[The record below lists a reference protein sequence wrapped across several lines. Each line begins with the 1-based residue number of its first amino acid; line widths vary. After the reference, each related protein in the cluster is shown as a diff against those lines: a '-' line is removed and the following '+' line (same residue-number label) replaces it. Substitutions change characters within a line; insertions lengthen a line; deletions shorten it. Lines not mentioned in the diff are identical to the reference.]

1 MPTSPSPCGV
11 GRCSS
16 RTAYIQLSAR
26 FPQSTIRVM
35 ITPSRGC
42 RGGDVRDY
50 PPPAARASPSSTSSL
65 GREAV
70 ADEALLVLVTSW
82 LGFLRG
88 GVAGL
93 GLAAGADPSL
103 SSSSLSSSKLNVGWR
118 WRLWTVAKLRA
129 SSSRS
134 KRFSGFLFAVRL
146 ASFLPISLRS
156 KKALF
161 HQDAFSSS
169 STSSSSFFS

>member
-1 MPTSPSPCGV
+1 MVPDYP
-11 GRCSS
+11 
-16 RTAYIQLSAR
+16 LSA
-26 FPQSTIRVM
+26 
-35 ITPSRGC
+35 
-42 RGGDVRDY
+42 
-50 PPPAARASPSSTSSL
+50 ARMSLSSASLL

-70 ADEALLVLVTSW
+70 ADEALLVLVASW

-93 GLAAGADPSL
+93 GLAAGANPSL

-118 WRLWTVAKLRA
+118 WRLWTVAKLSA

-134 KRFSGFLFAVRL
+134 KRFSGFLFAARF
-146 ASFLPISLRS
+146 AFFLPISFRS
-156 KKALF
+156 KALF

-169 STSSSSFFS
+169 SVSSSSFCSWGVVIVSVSWTHLQSSISDTSVASQVSASNSFTNFLGRAAIVVR